1 MTSDEKLL
9 LIKLVNEHKDVIE
22 SKTTDKVSLND
33 KEEVWKI
40 ITGPFNQDFS
50 SRSSVNLQ
58 SVWKNI
64 KLLAKEYSQKLRKQS
79 MGTGG
84 GGMIISNNSIFDAAL
99 NIMNNVTVQ
108 GQSNEFDNDAE
119 EMTVDEIFTLDGEDD
134 SDDEVFE
141 YLLKNNNVKDWKK
154 GNPSNLKS

>member
-33 KEEVWKI
+33 MEEVWKI
-40 ITGPFNQDFS
+40 ITGQFNQDFS
-50 SRSSVNLQ
+50 SRFSVNLQ

-64 KLLAKEYSQKLRKQS
+64 KSLAKKYSQKLRKQS
-79 MGTGG
+79 MGT
-84 GGMIISNNSIFDAAL
+84 AL

-108 GQSNEFDNDAE
+108 GLSNEFDNDAE

-141 YLLKNNNVKDWKK
+141 YLS
-154 GNPSNLKS
+154 NPRMN